1 MVRRPALNAFAGRWR
16 IVAMDVWS
24 NDVLDLAEK
33 AHISFDGTSG
43 GEIAFVA
50 VKGFLDVRY
59 VSRNGA
65 TCASSHGRASMMPMK
80 HAAVDGQRSAPMAA
94 SSAISSYIK
103 ATIQASPVNANDLFN
118 SLLVVVRTSGKSA
131 RQVQE
136 LG

>member
-65 TCASSHGRASMMPMK
+65 TCAEFSWQGFDDADETCGR
-80 HAAVDGQRSAPMAA
+80 GW
-94 SSAISSYIK
+94 
-103 ATIQASPVNANDLFN
+103 ATIGTDGR
-118 SLLVVVRTSGKSA
+118 LLGHIFIHQGDDSGFTC
-131 RQVQE
+131 E
-136 LG
+136 CE